1 MVGGRRRSPFF
12 EVLFKELVRYILPMF
27 SMGAHTLTDGRFE
40 RLKFK
45 HLTERKKNSLTFR
58 LGKMI
63 RQMSTIVI
71 CGSAALSAGNW
82 GGGRHIWSF
91 VCCMPR
97 FSSFECKAKKN
108 CSKEGS
114 YVRDPYL
121 M

>member
-27 SMGAHTLTDGRFE
+27 SMGAHTLTNGRFE

-82 GGGRHIWSF
+82 GGGRQIWSF